1 LKPITLIFK
10 PSNKLTALLIMAGLF
25 FSFML
30 LLTPVPLSLSVTLL
44 LLILV
49 STTYFV
55 MLDGLLSLPRSWKL
69 LRITMKSECHLTQKN
84 DESFVVHIMPDSF
97 VSSYLT
103 VLHVVPEDFTWFKF
117 WQNRYI
123 LLLQDNIDAELFR
136 QLRVYLRWHKT
147 SVNHHSNLQS

>member
-1 LKPITLIFK
+1 MKPITLIFK
-10 PSNKLTALLIMAGLF
+10 PSTKLITLLIIAGLF

-30 LLTPVPLSLSVTLL
+30 TLTPIPFSLSAFLL
-44 LLILV
+44 LLIMV
-49 STTYFV
+49 STSYFV

-69 LRITMKSECHLTQKN
+69 LRINMAGECHLTQKN

-97 VSSYLT
+97 VSAYLT
-103 VLHVVPEDFTWFKF
+103 VLRVVPEDYRWFNV

-123 LLLQDNIDAELFR
+123 LLLQDNIDAESFR
-136 QLRVYLRWHKT
+136 QLRVYLRWHIN

>member
-1 LKPITLIFK
+1 MKPITLIFK
-10 PSNKLTALLIMAGLF
+10 PSTKLIVLLIIAGLF

-30 LLTPVPLSLSVTLL
+30 LLTPIPFGLSVPLL

-49 STTYFV
+49 STSYFV

-69 LRITMKSECHLTQKN
+69 LRINMAGECHLTQKN
-84 DESFVVHIMPDSF
+84 DESFVVHVMPDSF
-97 VSSYLT
+97 VSAYLT
-103 VLHVVPEDFTWFKF
+103 VLRVVPEDYRWFNV

-123 LLLQDNIDAELFR
+123 LLLQDNIDAESFR
-136 QLRVYLRWHKT
+136 QLRVYLRWHIN